1 MLISQGQ
8 LTAVYTGLKAL
19 YQEGFLQ
26 TASGI
31 EDDWKTIAMEVPSDT
46 EEEEYG
52 WMKNMSTI
60 REWIGDR
67 HLQSLVEASYKIKN
81 KHFEGT
87 ISVPAD
93 KISDRKLAGFSIPT
107 KQLGQNARVFPNRL
121 VFPLLSAGFTNVG
134 FDGQYFF
141 DTDHPVNRPD
151 GVTDLVSNL
160 QAGTGPAWYL
170 LDTTKIIKPIVYQ
183 NRAPFN
189 FHSLTDMSKSD
200 HVFMRNEFLFG
211 VDGRCNVGY
220 GLWQTAFASKAPLSL
235 ANVTSARAAMMAFK
249 GENGEPIG
257 IVPNMLVVPP
267 ALEMDARKVTDA
279 LVVGMDTNVMRGVMK
294 TMATSWL

>member
-1 MLISQGQ
+1 MLISQNQ
-8 LTAVYTGLKAL
+8 LSAVYTGLRAI
-19 YQEGFLQ
+19 YQEGFLL

-31 EDDWKTIAMEVPSDT
+31 EDDWKSIAMEVPSDT

-121 VFPLLSAGFTNVG
+121 VFPLLSAGFSNVG

-141 DTDHPVNRPD
+141 DTDHPVHRPD
-151 GVTDLVSNL
+151 GGIDLISNL
-160 QAGTGPAWYL
+160 QAGAGPAWYL
-170 LDTTKIIKPIVYQ
+170 LDTTKVIKPIVYQ
-183 NRAPFN
+183 NRQSFN

-220 GLWQTAFASKAPLSL
+220 GLWQTAFASKAPLNL
-235 ANVTSARAAMMAFK
+235 ANVAAARATMMAYK

-257 IVPNMLVVPP
+257 IVPNLMVVPP

-279 LVVGMDTNVMRGVMK
+279 IVVGMDTNVMRGVMK

>member
-1 MLISQGQ
+1 MLISQNQ
-8 LTAVYTGLKAL
+8 LSAVYTGLRAI
-19 YQEGFLQ
+19 YQEGFLL

-31 EDDWKTIAMEVPSDT
+31 EDDWKSIAMEVPSDT

-67 HLQSLVEASYKIKN
+67 HLQRLVEASYKIKN

-93 KISDRKLAGFSIPT
+93 KIVDRKLAGFSIPT

-121 VFPLLSAGFTNVG
+121 VFPLLSAGFSNVG

-141 DTDHPVNRPD
+141 DTDHPVHRPD
-151 GVTDLVSNL
+151 GSTDLISNL
-160 QAGTGPAWYL
+160 QTGSGPAWYL
-170 LDTTKIIKPIVYQ
+170 LDNTKVIKPLVYQ
-183 NRAPFN
+183 NRQPFW
-189 FHSLTDMSKSD
+189 FQSLTDMSKSD

-235 ANVTSARAAMMAFK
+235 ANVAAARATMMAYK

-257 IVPNMLVVPP
+257 IVPNLLVVPP

-279 LVVGMDTNVMRGVMK
+279 LVVGMDTNVMRGIMK